1 MPSCCVVGCNNW
13 TDHPPETS
21 FHRFPKDDAVANKWT
36 VAIKRDNL
44 PEKYRETSFVCSQH
58 FRKEDYMKDL
68 RSQLLGTPSKKTL
81 LEDAVP
87 SIFPHSLE
95 SLNPKR
101 KPNKYQQLKESR
113 DVRLSGFVFN
123 LPMEIKHFEM

>member
-1 MPSCCVVGCNNW
+1 
-13 TDHPPETS
+13 
-21 FHRFPKDDAVANKWT
+21 
-36 VAIKRDNL
+36 
-44 PEKYRETSFVCSQH
+44 
-58 FRKEDYMKDL
+58 MKDL
-68 RSQLLGTPSKKTL
+68 RSQVLGTPSKKTL
-81 LEDAVP
+81 LEDAVS

-101 KPNKYQQLKESR
+101 KPIKYQQLKESR